1 MITNYIDDE
10 VEGKEENDNDDD
22 DDDDDGFVG
31 QCLAPGH
38 ARSPFVVD

>member
-22 DDDDDGFVG
+22 DDDRFVG

>member
-1 MITNYIDDE
+1 MKLEFYS
-10 VEGKEENDNDDD
+10 NDLTIPAAADA

>member
-10 VEGKEENDNDDD
+10 VEGKEENDND